1 MRRVTS
7 HRSNRMRSDNEGKGT
22 LGCIITLLLLAIATV
37 ATIRIGPPYFAFKS
51 FEADLKKE
59 ASKAGAN
66 AYDDETIIKNVVDL
80 ARRNEIRLQKED
92 VTVERYA
99 GQVHVTVRYS
109 LPLDLFF
116 YQHNINMDV
125 RVSSLVGR
133 L

>member
-1 MRRVTS
+1 MKPY
-7 HRSNRMRSDNEGKGT
+7 NEGKGT

-59 ASKAGAN
+59 TSKAGAN
-66 AYDDETIIKNVVDL
+66 AYDDETIVKNVVDL

-99 GQVHVTVRYS
+99 GQVFVSVHYA
-109 LPLDLFF
+109 LPVDLFF
-116 YQHNINMDV
+116 YEHKINMDV
-125 RVSSLVGR
+125 RTSSYVGR